1 MAKVI
6 YSNQVC
12 GLLAQQ
18 LVEEQAEVV
27 KHEAVVKELKNAI
40 ISRKVEVV
48 SNLVEGRVFDFDNK
62 QVIVLDIDSYEVD
75 DGFYIELI
83 FGELPTSATLG
94 FQLTKR
100 ESELLSKYTYAIDRC
115 SRNFDRNWYIR
126 ANDVANELANLK
138 NGIKLIERSLYG
150 FNFDDAID
158 PDFFKKTGITVER
171 FCGCSYKK
179 MSLEETSRKIG

>member
-27 KHEAVVKELKNAI
+27 KHEAVVREIKKAI
-40 ISRKVEVV
+40 IDKKMEVV
-48 SNLVEGRVFDFDNK
+48 SNLVEGRVFEFDNK
-62 QVIVLDIDSYEVD
+62 EAIVFDVDSFEVKG
-75 DGFYIELI
+75 GFFIELT
-83 FGELPTSATLG
+83 FGQLPPSATLG
-94 FQLTKR
+94 LQLTKK
-100 ESELLSKYTYAIDRC
+100 ESELMDQYAKALDHCCHCFQSDWYNIA
-115 SRNFDRNWYIR
+115 SRA
-126 ANDVANELANLK
+126 ANALADLK
-138 NGIKLIERSLYG
+138 NGIRPIDRSMYG

-171 FCGCSYKK
+171 FCGCSYKR
-179 MSLEETSRKIG
+179 MSLEESSRKIR

>member
-1 MAKVI
+1 MSRVI

-27 KHEAVVKELKNAI
+27 KHEAVVKEIKKAI

-62 QVIVLDIDSYEVD
+62 QTIVFDVDSYEVEG
-75 DGFYIELI
+75 GFYIELT
-83 FGELPTSATLG
+83 FGQIPTSAIWG
-94 FQLTKR
+94 VQLTKK
-100 ESELLSKYTYAIDRC
+100 ESELMDQYAKALDHC
-115 SRNFDRNWYIR
+115 SHCFQSDWYKIASR
-126 ANDVANELANLK
+126 TANALADLK
-138 NGIKLIERSLYG
+138 NGIRLIERSTYG

-171 FCGCSYKK
+171 FCGCNYKR
-179 MSLEETSRKIG
+179 MSLEETSRKIR